1 MFSYQVM
8 KSRGPDMPMVVAG
21 NKTDV
26 DGALEREQTE
36 ALVIMMMMTI
46 IIIHGDDNGDHGDD
60 AKLVYYSFLFSVI
73 MKKKKQC
80 LYSYLVP
87 KTLFAHLDIEEQSSV
102 QPGNET
108 LCEVVPSEG
117 IALIPS
123 SSSSSSS
130 SIFQF

>member
-1 MFSYQVM
+1 
-8 KSRGPDMPMVVAG
+8 MPMVVAG

-36 ALVIMMMMTI
+36 ALVMLMMMMMI
-46 IIIHGDDNGDHGDD
+46 IIMIHGDDNGDHGDD
-60 AKLVYYSFLFSVI
+60 AKLEYYSFLFPVI
-73 MKKKKQC
+73 MKKKRQC

-87 KTLFAHLDIEEQSSV
+87 KTPFAHLDIEEQSSV
-102 QPGNET
+102 QPGNEK
-108 LCEVVPSEG
+108 LREVVPSEG

-123 SSSSSSS
+123 SLSSSSSS

>member
-36 ALVIMMMMTI
+36 ALVIMMMMMTI
-46 IIIHGDDNGDHGDD
+46 IIIYGDDNGDHGDD

-87 KTLFAHLDIEEQSSV
+87 KTPFAHLDIEEQSSV

-130 SIFQF
+130 IFQF

>member
-1 MFSYQVM
+1 M

-36 ALVIMMMMTI
+36 ALVIMMMMMTI

-73 MKKKKQC
+73 IC
-80 LYSYLVP
+80 LLYTS
-87 KTLFAHLDIEEQSSV
+87 
-102 QPGNET
+102 
-108 LCEVVPSEG
+108 PS
-117 IALIPS
+117 PRDS
-123 SSSSSSS
+123 
-130 SIFQF
+130 

>member
-26 DGALEREQTE
+26 EGALEREQTE
-36 ALVIMMMMTI
+36 ALVIMIM
-46 IIIHGDDNGDHGDD
+46 IHGDDNGDHGVD
-60 AKLVYYSFLFSVI
+60 AKLEYYSFLFSVI
-73 MKKKKQC
+73 IKKKKQC
-80 LYSYLVP
+80 LCSYLVP
-87 KTLFAHLDIEEQSSV
+87 KTPFAHLDIEEQSSV

-123 SSSSSSS
+123 SSSSS
-130 SIFQF
+130 IFQF